1 MRRSVVFPAPFVPR
15 SATDSP
21 SPTSNEIAR
30 RAGQVDAAKG

>member
-15 SATDSP
+15 RATDSP
-21 SPTSNEIAR
+21 SATSNEIPL